1 MEKLNELKSP
11 ENIPKENEA
20 TEATTEALQKM
31 AAEEGVPAKN
41 ESALI
46 ESKDK
51 LDAGRK
57 EKLQTELEEIAVKEE
72 QLRKSEKSACDGIPG
87 PAVKTIARSRDKQR
101 EHLKVRKKEIEDILA
116 GCEPQNSLK
125 ERMEW
130 QEKKQRANPET
141 QREEVQKL
149 IDERGRKEREEMGP
163 AYGPNYDS
171 GTGGK
176 RRPGGWSEISSNR

>member
-1 MEKLNELKSP
+1 MENLNELKIP
-11 ENIPKENEA
+11 ENMPEENEV
-20 TEATTEALQKM
+20 TKATTEALQKM
-31 AAEEGVPAKN
+31 VAEEGVPAKN
-41 ESALI
+41 ESASI

-51 LDAGRK
+51 LDTRRR

-72 QLRKSEKSACDGIPG
+72 QLRKSEKSAYDGIPG
-87 PAVKTIARSRDKQR
+87 PAVRTIAMSRDRQR

-116 GCEPQNSLK
+116 GREPQNSLK

-130 QEKKQRANPET
+130 QEKKQRVNPET
-141 QREEVQKL
+141 QREEIQKL
-149 IDERGRKEREEMGP
+149 MDERGRKEREEMGP